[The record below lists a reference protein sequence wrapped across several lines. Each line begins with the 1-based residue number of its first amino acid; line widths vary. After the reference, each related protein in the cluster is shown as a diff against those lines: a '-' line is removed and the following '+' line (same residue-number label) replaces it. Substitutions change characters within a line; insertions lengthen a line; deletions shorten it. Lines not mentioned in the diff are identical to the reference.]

1 MPPFQTRPNILCID
15 INWRDYNILKEQG
28 VSEFLTVQ
36 VQEKTHT
43 EKRYLRSGRP
53 TAHTPY
59 RWETYSELTCR
70 VERQAVA
77 IHAHQHLMGWR
88 IYVTNAAKTR
98 MTLQQSVR
106 YYRDEYLVERG
117 FHRFKGGSL
126 PVLPLFVRIDER
138 IKGLVFLLF
147 MALQILTLIDFVA
160 SRELAKAGEK
170 IAGLVPGNPKIAVA
184 RPTAER
190 LLAAFEG
197 IHLFVE
203 KKGDTITGY
212 VVEKLSPLQE
222 KILTLL
228 QIPKEIY
235 NLSFSKVQIENDNDL
250 VENDVGLAMAA

>member
-1 MPPFQTRPNILCID
+1 MC
-15 INWRDYNILKEQG
+15 G
-28 VSEFLTVQ
+28 MS
-36 VQEKTHT
+36 
-43 EKRYLRSGRP
+43 
-53 TAHTPY
+53 
-59 RWETYSELTCR
+59 
-70 VERQAVA
+70 
-77 IHAHQHLMGWR
+77 
-88 IYVTNAAKTR
+88 
-98 MTLQQSVR
+98 
-106 YYRDEYLVERG
+106 
-117 FHRFKGGSL
+117 
-126 PVLPLFVRIDER
+126 ER